1 MKNSQAQT
9 PAALYTFL
17 AQSFHYPEESW
28 LNEPYFDLLGSL
40 SQTLDFDNNAIDLR
54 QAYYANKEGLEQ
66 LQIEYT
72 RLFINAIPAVI
83 APPYSSV
90 YLDQEG
96 NLYGPSAV
104 WVRRFYQQN
113 GFELA
118 GEADIPDHLSLEL
131 EFIALLIDDHQEE
144 VAEQFLKEHFRLWFP
159 HFRNRVMSEST
170 NSYYSTLLTLVDFFT
185 REEAYHG
192 F

>member
-1 MKNSQAQT
+1 MNNSKSNNHADF
-9 PAALYTFL
+9 YGFL
-17 AQSFHYPEESW
+17 AQSFRYPEQAW
-28 LNEPYFDLLGSL
+28 LGEPYFDLLDSIVQNL
-40 SQTLDFDNNAIDLR
+40 DLDNDTLGLR
-54 QAYYANKEGLEQ
+54 QTYCANQEGLEI

-72 RLFINAIPAVI
+72 RLFINATPSVI

-118 GEADIPDHLSLEL
+118 GDADIPDHLALEL
-131 EFIALLIDDHQEE
+131 EFIALLIDEHQEE
-144 VAEQFLKEHFRLWFP
+144 VAEQFLNEHFRRWFP
-159 HFRNRVMSEST
+159 LFRARVLSGST
-170 NSYYSTLLTLVDFFT
+170 NKFYSTLLTLVDFFT
-185 REEAYHG
+185 REEP
-192 F
+192 